1 MKRLRVQWRAAALGD
16 LQEFHDWLKTIEGA
30 NPARVIRRIRSAANS
45 MRRLGDIGRPG
56 GLSGTRELSVRNEP
70 YVIVYVVGAG
80 VADIL
85 AVYHTA
91 QDR

>member
-1 MKRLRVQWRAAALGD
+1 VQWRAEALAD
-16 LQEFHDWLKTIEGA
+16 LQQFYDWLKTVEGA
-30 NPARVIRRIRSAANS
+30 NAPRVVRRIRVAANS

-56 GLSGTRELSVRNEP
+56 GKPGTRELSVRNAP
-70 YVIVYVVGAG
+70 YVIVYRVDGDI
-80 VADIL
+80 ADIL

>member
-1 MKRLRVQWRAAALGD
+1 VKRLRVQWREEALAD
-16 LQEFHDWLKTIEGA
+16 LQRYYDWLKAVEGA
-30 NPARVIRRIRSAANS
+30 NPARVIRRIRMAANS

-56 GLSGTRELSVRNEP
+56 GKRGARELSVRNAP
-70 YVIVYVVGAG
+70 YVIVYVVIGEI
-80 VADIL
+80 ADIM